1 MRWIGKSGNGW
12 IAAALLVSAH
22 AQESD
27 VPLMRPDEE
36 KVIQSQDQSFN
47 QVLETTLAQAAKSTV
62 RIWGKPVRS
71 RKATMLA
78 YGLVVGK
85 GTQVLTKWS
94 EIERFENTLHVQAGG
109 GESFKAEVAGVF
121 TDEDLVL
128 LNIAIPADAGRVIK
142 DVLVP
147 AKFSESTWN
156 YGQFVSAPQ
165 PDGKLGGFGVVSV
178 LERNLRETD
187 RAHLG
192 IMADPDFRGKGVKIA
207 VVQPEHGAAE
217 AGIQSGDVILDM
229 DGREISGLQELR
241 NALTNKQPGDKVKLK
256 IETAGKERSVEV
268 LLTNR
273 PIYGELSPNRLN
285 QMERMGGEPNL
296 VNSGFSRVVQSDM
309 KIQSNQVGGPV
320 VDLQGKIIGVTL
332 ARADR
337 TKTYLMSGSAVADLL
352 KGKAETVAE
361 AREKMESQRQQL
373 AQQRRDLMPK
383 MRLKSEQGKKP
394 MDPERARRHMSDVE
408 RLMGR
413 INRELEALE
422 GRNSR

>member
-36 KVIQSQDQSFN
+36 KVIQSQDESFN

>member
-1 MRWIGKSGNGW
+1 
-12 IAAALLVSAH
+12 
-22 AQESD
+22 
-27 VPLMRPDEE
+27 
-36 KVIQSQDQSFN
+36 
-47 QVLETTLAQAAKSTV
+47 
-62 RIWGKPVRS
+62 
-71 RKATMLA
+71 
-78 YGLVVGK
+78 
-85 GTQVLTKWS
+85 
-94 EIERFENTLHVQAGG
+94 
-109 GESFKAEVAGVF
+109 
-121 TDEDLVL
+121 
-128 LNIAIPADAGRVIK
+128 
-142 DVLVP
+142 
-147 AKFSESTWN
+147 
-156 YGQFVSAPQ
+156 
-165 PDGKLGGFGVVSV
+165 
-178 LERNLRETD
+178 
-187 RAHLG
+187 
-192 IMADPDFRGKGVKIA
+192 
-207 VVQPEHGAAE
+207 
-217 AGIQSGDVILDM
+217 
-229 DGREISGLQELR
+229 
-241 NALTNKQPGDKVKLK
+241 
-256 IETAGKERSVEV
+256 
-268 LLTNR
+268 
-273 PIYGELSPNRLN
+273 
-285 QMERMGGEPNL
+285 MGGEPNL

>member
-36 KVIQSQDQSFN
+36 KVIQSQDESFN
-47 QVLETTLAQAAKSTV
+47 QVLETTLDQAAKSTV

-285 QMERMGGEPNL
+285 QMERMGGERNL

>member
-36 KVIQSQDQSFN
+36 KVIQSQDEAFN
-47 QVLETTLAQAAKSTV
+47 QALETTLTQAAKSTV

-71 RKATMLA
+71 RKAAMLA

-121 TDEDLVL
+121 TEEDLVL
-128 LNIAIPADAGRVIK
+128 LNIAIPADAEGTIK
-142 DVLVP
+142 DGLVP
-147 AKFSESTWN
+147 AKFSESKWK

-296 VNSGFSRVVQSDM
+296 VNSGFSQVVQSDM

-383 MRLKSEQGKKP
+383 MRLKSEQGKKL
-394 MDPERARRHMSDVE
+394 MDPERAQRHMSDVE

-413 INRELEALE
+413 INRELEALGG
-422 GRNSR
+422 GRSR

>member
-36 KVIQSQDQSFN
+36 KVIQSQDESFN
-47 QVLETTLAQAAKSTV
+47 QVLETTLDQAAKSTV

>member
-1 MRWIGKSGNGW
+1 MRMIGKSGKGLL
-12 IAAALLVSAH
+12 AAACLVSAH

-36 KVIQSQDQSFN
+36 KVIQSQDESFN

-62 RIWGKPVRS
+62 RIWGKPARS
-71 RKATMLA
+71 RKAAMLA
-78 YGLVVGK
+78 YGIVVGQ
-85 GTQVLTKWS
+85 GNQVLTKWS

-109 GESFKAEVAGVF
+109 GQSFKAEVAGVF

-128 LNIAIPADAGRVIK
+128 LNLAISADEGRAIK

-147 AKFSESTWN
+147 VTFSETTWS

-217 AGIQSGDVILDM
+217 AGIQTGDVILDM

-241 NALTNKQPGDKVKLK
+241 NALTNKMPGDKVKLK

-320 VDLQGKIIGVTL
+320 VDLQGKIVGVTM

-352 KGKAETVAE
+352 KGKADTVAE

-373 AQQRRDLMPK
+373 AQQRRELMPK
-383 MRLKSEQGKKP
+383 MRLPSPQDQKS
-394 MDPERARRHMSDVE
+394 MNPERARRHMSDME
-408 RLMGR
+408 RLLGR

-422 GRNSR
+422 DRYSR

>member
-36 KVIQSQDQSFN
+36 KVIQSQDESFN

-128 LNIAIPADAGRVIK
+128 LNIAIPADAARVIK

-352 KGKAETVAE
+352 KGKAETVAK